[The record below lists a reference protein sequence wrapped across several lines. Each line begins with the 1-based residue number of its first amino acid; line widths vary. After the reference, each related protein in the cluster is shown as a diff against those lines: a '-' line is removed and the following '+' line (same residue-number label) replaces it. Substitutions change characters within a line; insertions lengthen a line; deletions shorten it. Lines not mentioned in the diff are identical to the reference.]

1 MFDGYDTE
9 CNMLKTLLH
18 CGASGELIYKLERVI
33 YRVTNEAEDGRYL
46 DEPQI
51 SSFATLVTLASL
63 NPLI

>member
-1 MFDGYDTE
+1 MFDEYDTE
-9 CNMLKTLLH
+9 CNMLKTLLN

-33 YRVTNEAEDGRYL
+33 YRVTNEAEDGRFL

-51 SSFATLVTLASL
+51 SSFATPVTLASL